1 MSKIINNVTDLI
13 GNTPLMEL
21 CKLSK
26 LNNCKS
32 TILAKLEFLN
42 PGGSIKDRIALS
54 MIEDAEKKGL
64 INENT
69 TIIEPTSGNT
79 GIGLSCV
86 AASKGYK
93 VILTMPDTMSI
104 ERRTLLKAYGAE
116 VVLTPGDLGMQGSID
131 KANELAKEIGDAF
144 IPQQF
149 CNLSNVQAHK
159 LKTAEEIWEAT
170 DGNIDFF
177 IAGVGSGG
185 TLTGVAQCLK
195 EKNPNIKIV
204 AVEPASSPLL
214 SGGKSAPHKLQG
226 LGANFIPEILDMS
239 LIDEIIPVSNDDAYK
254 MTREIAQIEGLLVGI
269 SSGAVMH
276 AALSLGKKFKDKTIV
291 TIFADSGERYLSVPN
306 LFK

>member
-1 MSKIINNVTDLI
+1 MSNIIKNVTDLI
-13 GNTPLMEL
+13 GNTPLIE
-21 CKLSK
+21 LSK
-26 LNNCKS
+26 LNKINDSNS

-64 INENT
+64 INKDT

-79 GIGLSCV
+79 GIGLSFV

-104 ERRTLLKAYGAE
+104 ERRTLLKAYGAD
-116 VVLTPGDLGMQGSID
+116 VILTDGVLGMQGSID
-131 KANELAKEIGDAF
+131 KANELAKEIGNAF

-149 CNLSNVQAHK
+149 CNIANVQAHEF
-159 LKTAEEIWEAT
+159 KTAKEIWKDT
-170 DGNIDFF
+170 DGNIDIF

-185 TLTGVAQCLK
+185 TLTGVGKYLK
-195 EKNPNIKIV
+195 EKNPNIEIV
-204 AVEPASSPLL
+204 AVEPASSPIL
-214 SGGKSAPHKLQG
+214 SGGKAAPHKLQG

-239 LIDEIIPVSNDDAYK
+239 LIDKIIPVSNDDAYK
-254 MTREIAQIEGLLVGI
+254 MTREIATVEGLLVGI

-276 AALSLGKKFKDKTIV
+276 AALSLGKKLKNKTIV
-291 TIFADSGERYLSVPN
+291 TIFADSGERYLSTTN

>member
-1 MSKIINNVTDLI
+1 MSNIIKDVTDLI

-21 CKLSK
+21 SK
-26 LNNCKS
+26 ITNLNKCDS

-54 MIEDAEKKGL
+54 MIEDAKNKGL
-64 INENT
+64 IDKNT

-93 VILTMPDTMSI
+93 VILTMPETMSI
-104 ERRTLLKAYGAE
+104 ERRTLLKAYGAN
-116 VVLTPGDLGMQGSID
+116 VVLTPGELGMQGSID
-131 KANELAKEIGDAF
+131 KANELAKEIGNAF

-149 CNLSNVQAHK
+149 CNEANVQAHK
-159 LKTAEEIWEAT
+159 LHTAKEIWEAT

-177 IAGVGSGG
+177 VTGVGSGG
-185 TLTGVAQCLK
+185 TLSGVAQYLK
-195 EKNPNIKIV
+195 EKNPKIQIV

-214 SGGKSAPHKLQG
+214 SGGKAAPHKLQG
-226 LGANFIPEILDMS
+226 LGANFIPKILDTS
-239 LIDEIIPVSNDDAYK
+239 LIDKIIPVSNDDAYK
-254 MTREIAQIEGLLVGI
+254 MTREIAQTEGLLVGI

-276 AALSLGKKFKDKTIV
+276 AALSLGKKFEDKTIV
-291 TIFADSGERYLSVPN
+291 TIFADSGERYLSTPN

>member
-1 MSKIINNVTDLI
+1 MSNIIKNVTELI

-21 CKLSK
+21 SKLNK
-26 LNNCKS
+26 LNNCNS

-64 INENT
+64 INKNT

-86 AASKGYK
+86 APSKGYK
-93 VILTMPDTMSI
+93 VILTMPETMSV
-104 ERRTLLKAYGAE
+104 ERRTLLKAYGAD
-116 VVLTPGDLGMQGSID
+116 VVLTDGDLGMQGSID

-149 CNLSNVQAHK
+149 CNSANVQAHR
-159 LKTAEEIWEAT
+159 LKTAEEIWKDT

-185 TLTGVAQCLK
+185 TLTGVAQYLK
-195 EKNPNIKIV
+195 EKNPNIQIV
-204 AVEPASSPLL
+204 AVEPSASPLL
-214 SGGKSAPHKLQG
+214 SGGKAAPHKLQG

-239 LIDEIIPVSNDDAYK
+239 LIDKIIPVSNDDAYK
-254 MTREIAQIEGLLVGI
+254 MTREIAKVEGLLVGI

-276 AALSLGKKFKDKTIV
+276 AALSLGKNFKDQTIV
-291 TIFADSGERYLSVPN
+291 TVFADSGERYLSVPN
-306 LFK
+306 LF